1 MTELP
6 GRTVQVVGIGAD
18 GWSGLP
24 SSSRDVLRSVQVI
37 VGGPRQLALLDPS
50 LTAERRPLPSPLL
63 PGLGDLVHGD
73 LVRGDRSL
81 AVLASGDPMFFGVG
95 STLLR
100 LGVPVCV
107 HPAPSSVS
115 LAAARL
121 GWPVEDVEVV
131 SVVGRPLELLHPAV
145 QPGRRVFVLVGSA
158 SGGDDVRGLLAA
170 RGYGDSAVTVLAR
183 LGGPDE
189 VVTSEAGAHDP
200 LAIVAI
206 ECVAGDGVPALPRV
220 PGLPDDAFAHDAG
233 QLTKRELRA
242 LALALLVPV
251 PGQLL
256 WDVGAGSGSVG
267 IEWLRVH
274 PAARAVAVEP
284 RPDRRERIVANAA
297 ALGVPGLR
305 VVAGSAP
312 DALTGLP
319 TPDAIFVGGGVST
332 PGVLDACVDAL
343 RPGGR
348 IVAHGV
354 TIETETV
361 LTQWHARAGGSLT
374 RVAISRA
381 APLGD
386 FTTWRPALPVTQ
398 WAWTK

>member
-1 MTELP
+1 MIESP
-6 GRTVQVVGIGAD
+6 VHVVGIGAD
-18 GWSGLP
+18 GWGGLAAA
-24 SSSRDVLRSVQVI
+24 SREVLRSVEVV

-50 LTAERRPLPSPLL
+50 VAGERRPLPSPLL
-63 PGLGDLVHGD
+63 PALGDLV
-73 LVRGDRSL
+73 RTDRPL
-81 AVLASGDPMFFGVG
+81 AVLASGDPMFFGIG

-100 LGVPVCV
+100 LGVPVRV
-107 HPAPSSVS
+107 YPAPSSVS

-131 SVVGRPLELLHPAV
+131 SAVGRPLALLHPAV
-145 QPGRRVFVLVGSA
+145 QPGRRVLVLVGST
-158 SGGDDVRGLLAA
+158 SGGDDVRALLAA
-170 RGYGDSAVTVLAR
+170 RGYAASTVTVLTR

-189 VVTSEAGAHDP
+189 AITTEPGPHDA
-200 LAIVAI
+200 LAIVAV
-206 ECVAGDGVPALPRV
+206 ECAGGPSLPRT

-242 LALALLVPV
+242 IALAQLVPV

-274 PAARAVAVEP
+274 PAARAIAIEP
-284 RPDRRERIVANAA
+284 RPDRRERIEANAL

-312 DALTGLP
+312 AALDGLP
-319 TPDAIFVGGGVST
+319 APDAVFVGGGASA
-332 PGVLDACVDAL
+332 PGVLEACVAAL

-348 IVAHGV
+348 LVAHGV
-354 TIETETV
+354 TLETEAV
-361 LTQWHARAGGSLT
+361 LAQWHARAGGTLT
-374 RVAISRA
+374 RIAIHRA
-381 APLGD
+381 EPLGG
-386 FTTWRPALPVTQ
+386 FTTWRPARPVTQ
-398 WAWTK
+398 WAWTT